1 MRRLRLIVICA
12 LVFCLVLCIIALNFP
27 DAVPG
32 FASHKTPE
40 VYLLYAS
47 SGSLPQL
54 LNTGQI
60 DAFLIW
66 EPIVS
71 NAELSGIGK
80 RIAVPADLPPPGKW
94 NNAAINVMI
103 LRKDTIAEYPDA
115 TALLSAF

>member
-12 LVFCLVLCIIALNFP
+12 VAACLLFSVIALNYP
-27 DAVPG
+27 DAIPG
-32 FASHKTPE
+32 FSSPKAPE

-94 NNAAINVMI
+94 NDAAINVMR
-103 LRKDTIAEYPDA
+103 LYAYAVAQP
-115 TALLSAF
+115 LVHSVN